1 MYYIQES
8 DKPVLIAK
16 IFNLI
21 ELVEDKII
29 LPVCD
34 KEKIDDKKGIILV
47 KKVEKILEKTNCRT
61 IILSKYLKKQEE
73 FMELINMYKINVID
87 GKWLFL
93 VLLDKILDYIVV
105 KRKLEKKQI
114 NVSIM
119 VKQNICDYVIEN
131 IKKISRIYK
140 SINIVTPNI
149 EKFKKLE
156 EEIFEE
162 NGVIIT
168 ISNNKRKSLKRADI
182 IINIDFSEEELNKY
196 NIPDEAIIVNI
207 DGNIEI
213 NKKRFNGLNINDYEI
228 SFEKFDE
235 FDYEKDKLYWKK
247 DLYEA
252 SIYKKQP
259 YQYIERKI
267 NKDKVKIVELIGK
280 RTFL

>member
-34 KEKIDDKKGIILV
+34 KEKIDDKKVIILV
-47 KKVEKILEKTNCRT
+47 KKVKKILEKTNCRT
-61 IILSKYLKKQEE
+61 IILSKYLKKQEN
-73 FMELINMYKINVID
+73 FVDLINMYKINVID
-87 GKWLFL
+87 GRWLFL
-93 VLLDKILDYIVV
+93 VLLDKILDYIIA

-119 VKQNICDYVIEN
+119 VKQNTCDYVIEN

-252 SIYKKQP
+252 SVYKKQP

>member
-21 ELVEDKII
+21 ELVDDKII

-34 KEKIDDKKGIILV
+34 KEKIDDKKVIILV
-47 KKVEKILEKTNCRT
+47 KKVKKILEKTNCRT
-61 IILSKYLKKQEE
+61 IILSKYLKKQEN
-73 FMELINMYKINVID
+73 FVDLINMYKINVID
-87 GKWLFL
+87 GRWLFL
-93 VLLDKILDYIVV
+93 VLLDKILDYIIA

-119 VKQNICDYVIEN
+119 VKQNTCDYVVEN
-131 IKKISRIYK
+131 IKKISKIYK

>member
-8 DKPVLIAK
+8 DKPVLITK
-16 IFNLI
+16 VLNLV

-34 KEKIDDKKGIILV
+34 KEIIDNKKGAIIV
-47 KKVEKILEKTNCRT
+47 KKIKKILEKTNCKT

-73 FMELINMYKINVID
+73 FMSLINMYKIDVIN
-87 GKWLFL
+87 GRWLFL
-93 VLLDKILDYIVV
+93 VLSDKVLDYIVE
-105 KRKLEKKQI
+105 KRNLEKKET
-114 NVSIM
+114 NVS
-119 VKQNICDYVIEN
+119 VLVNENICDYVMEN
-131 IKKISRIYK
+131 IKQISKKYK
-140 SINIVTPNI
+140 NVNIVTAHI

-156 EEIFEE
+156 KEILEESGI
-162 NGVIIT
+162 IIT
-168 ISNNKRKSLKRADI
+168 ISNNKKKSLKRSNI
-182 IINIDFSEEELNKY
+182 ILNVDFTEEELNKY

-207 DGNIEI
+207 KENVEI
-213 NKKRFNGLNINDYEI
+213 NKKRYNGLNINDYEI

-252 SIYKKQP
+252 SIYRKQP

-280 RTFL
+280 RTSI

>member
-21 ELVEDKII
+21 ELVDDKII

-34 KEKIDDKKGIILV
+34 KEKIDDKKVIILV
-47 KKVEKILEKTNCRT
+47 KKVKKILEKTNCRT
-61 IILSKYLKKQEE
+61 IILSKYLKKQEN
-73 FMELINMYKINVID
+73 FVDLINMYKINVID
-87 GKWLFL
+87 GRWLFL

-119 VKQNICDYVIEN
+119 VKQNTCDYVIEN
-131 IKKISRIYK
+131 IKKISKIYK

-280 RTFL
+280 RKFL

>member
-21 ELVEDKII
+21 ELVDDKII

-34 KEKIDDKKGIILV
+34 KEKVDDKKGIILV
-47 KKVEKILEKTNCRT
+47 KKVKKILEKTNCRT
-61 IILSKYLKKQEE
+61 IILSKYLKKQEN
-73 FMELINMYKINVID
+73 FVDLINMYKINVID
-87 GKWLFL
+87 GRWLFL
-93 VLLDKILDYIVV
+93 VLLDKILDYIIA

-119 VKQNICDYVIEN
+119 VKQNTCDYVIEN

>member
-21 ELVEDKII
+21 ELVDDKII

-34 KEKIDDKKGIILV
+34 KEKIDDKKVIILV
-47 KKVEKILEKTNCRT
+47 KKVKKILEKTNCRT
-61 IILSKYLKKQEE
+61 IILSKYLKKQEN
-73 FMELINMYKINVID
+73 FVDLINMYKINVID
-87 GKWLFL
+87 GRWLFL
-93 VLLDKILDYIVV
+93 VLLDKILDYIIA

-119 VKQNICDYVIEN
+119 VKQNTCDYVVEN
-131 IKKISRIYK
+131 IKKISKIYK

-228 SFEKFDE
+228 SLEKFDE

>member
-21 ELVEDKII
+21 ELVDDKII

-34 KEKIDDKKGIILV
+34 KEKIDDKKVIILV
-47 KKVEKILEKTNCRT
+47 KKVKKILKKTNCRT
-61 IILSKYLKKQEE
+61 IILSKYLKKQEN
-73 FMELINMYKINVID
+73 FVDLINMYKINVID
-87 GKWLFL
+87 GRWLFL
-93 VLLDKILDYIVV
+93 VLLDKILDYIIA

-119 VKQNICDYVIEN
+119 VKQNTCDYVIEN
-131 IKKISRIYK
+131 IKKISKIYK

>member
-34 KEKIDDKKGIILV
+34 KEKIDDKKVIILV
-47 KKVEKILEKTNCRT
+47 KKIKKILEKTNCRT
-61 IILSKYLKKQEE
+61 IILSKYLKKQEN
-73 FMELINMYKINVID
+73 FIDLINMYKINVID
-87 GKWLFL
+87 GRWLFL
-93 VLLDKILDYIVV
+93 VLLDKILDYIIA
-105 KRKLEKKQI
+105 KRNLEKKQI

-119 VKQNICDYVIEN
+119 VKQNTCDYVIEN

-168 ISNNKRKSLKRADI
+168 ISNNKRKSLKRANI

-252 SIYKKQP
+252 SVYKKQP

>member
-8 DKPVLIAK
+8 DKPVLITK
-16 IFNLI
+16 VLNLV
-21 ELVEDKII
+21 ELVGDKII

-34 KEKIDDKKGIILV
+34 KEIIDNKKGAIIV
-47 KKVEKILEKTNCRT
+47 KKIKKILKKTNCKT

-73 FMELINMYKINVID
+73 FMSLINMYKIDVIN
-87 GKWLFL
+87 GRWLFL
-93 VLLDKILDYIVV
+93 VLSDKVLDYIVE
-105 KRKLEKKQI
+105 KRNLEKKET
-114 NVSIM
+114 NVS
-119 VKQNICDYVIEN
+119 VLVNENICDYVMEN
-131 IKKISRIYK
+131 IKQISKKYK
-140 SINIVTPNI
+140 NVNIVTAHI

-156 EEIFEE
+156 KEILEESGI
-162 NGVIIT
+162 IIT
-168 ISNNKRKSLKRADI
+168 ISNNKKKSLKRSNI
-182 IINIDFSEEELNKY
+182 ILNVDFTEEELNKY

-207 DGNIEI
+207 KENVEI
-213 NKKRFNGLNINDYEI
+213 NKKRYNGLNINDYEI

-252 SIYKKQP
+252 SIYRKQP

-280 RTFL
+280 RTSI

>member
-8 DKPVLIAK
+8 DKPVLITK
-16 IFNLI
+16 VLNLV

-34 KEKIDDKKGIILV
+34 KEIIDNKKGAIIV
-47 KKVEKILEKTNCRT
+47 KKINKILEKTNCKT

-73 FMELINMYKINVID
+73 FMSLINMYKIDVIN
-87 GKWLFL
+87 GRWLFL
-93 VLLDKILDYIVV
+93 VLSDKVLDYIVE
-105 KRKLEKKQI
+105 KRNLEKKET
-114 NVSIM
+114 NVS
-119 VKQNICDYVIEN
+119 VLVNENICDYVMEN
-131 IKKISRIYK
+131 IKQISKKYK
-140 SINIVTPNI
+140 NVNIVTAHI

-156 EEIFEE
+156 KEILEESGI
-162 NGVIIT
+162 IIT
-168 ISNNKRKSLKRADI
+168 ISNNKKKSLKRSNI
-182 IINIDFSEEELNKY
+182 ILNVDFTEEELNKY

-207 DGNIEI
+207 KENVEI
-213 NKKRFNGLNINDYEI
+213 NKKRYNGLNINDYEI

-252 SIYKKQP
+252 SIYRKQP

-280 RTFL
+280 RTSI

>member
-8 DKPVLIAK
+8 DKPVLITK
-16 IFNLI
+16 VLNLV

-34 KEKIDDKKGIILV
+34 KEIIDNKKGAIIV
-47 KKVEKILEKTNCRT
+47 KKIKKILKKTNCKT

-73 FMELINMYKINVID
+73 FMSLINMYKIDVIN
-87 GKWLFL
+87 GRWLFL
-93 VLLDKILDYIVV
+93 VLSDKVLDYIVE
-105 KRKLEKKQI
+105 KRNLEKKET
-114 NVSIM
+114 NVS
-119 VKQNICDYVIEN
+119 VLVNENICDYVMEN
-131 IKKISRIYK
+131 IKQISKKYK
-140 SINIVTPNI
+140 NVNIVTAHI

-156 EEIFEE
+156 KEILEESGI
-162 NGVIIT
+162 IIT
-168 ISNNKRKSLKRADI
+168 ISNNKKKSLKRSNI
-182 IINIDFSEEELNKY
+182 ILNVDFTEEELNKY

-207 DGNIEI
+207 KENVEI
-213 NKKRFNGLNINDYEI
+213 NKKRYNGLNINDYEI

-252 SIYKKQP
+252 SIYRKQP

-280 RTFL
+280 RTSI

>member
-8 DKPVLIAK
+8 DKPVLITK
-16 IFNLI
+16 VLNLV

-34 KEKIDDKKGIILV
+34 KEIIDNKKGAIIV
-47 KKVEKILEKTNCRT
+47 KKIKKILEKTNCKT

-73 FMELINMYKINVID
+73 FMSLINMYKIDVIN
-87 GKWLFL
+87 GRWLFL
-93 VLLDKILDYIVV
+93 VLSDKVLDYIVE
-105 KRKLEKKQI
+105 KRNLEKKET
-114 NVSIM
+114 NVS
-119 VKQNICDYVIEN
+119 VLVNENICDYVMEN
-131 IKKISRIYK
+131 IKQISKKYK
-140 SINIVTPNI
+140 NVNIVTAHI

-156 EEIFEE
+156 KEILEESGI
-162 NGVIIT
+162 IIT
-168 ISNNKRKSLKRADI
+168 ISNNKKKSLKRSNI
-182 IINIDFSEEELNKY
+182 ILNVDFTEEELNEY

-207 DGNIEI
+207 KENVEI
-213 NKKRFNGLNINDYEI
+213 NKKRYNGLNINDYEI

-252 SIYKKQP
+252 SIYRKQP

-280 RTFL
+280 RTSI

>member
-8 DKPVLIAK
+8 DKPVLITK
-16 IFNLI
+16 VLNLV
-21 ELVEDKII
+21 ELVGDKII

-34 KEKIDDKKGIILV
+34 KEIIDNKKGAIIV
-47 KKVEKILEKTNCRT
+47 KKIKKILEKTNCKT

-73 FMELINMYKINVID
+73 FMSLINMYKIDVIN
-87 GKWLFL
+87 GRWLFL
-93 VLLDKILDYIVV
+93 VLSDKVLDYIVE
-105 KRKLEKKQI
+105 KRNLEKKET
-114 NVSIM
+114 NVS
-119 VKQNICDYVIEN
+119 VLVNENICDYVMEN
-131 IKKISRIYK
+131 IKQISKKYK
-140 SINIVTPNI
+140 NVNIVTAHI

-156 EEIFEE
+156 KEILEESGI
-162 NGVIIT
+162 IIT
-168 ISNNKRKSLKRADI
+168 ISNNKKKSLKRSNI
-182 IINIDFSEEELNKY
+182 ILNVDFTEEELNEY

-207 DGNIEI
+207 KENVEI
-213 NKKRFNGLNINDYEI
+213 NKKRYNGLNINDYEI

-252 SIYKKQP
+252 SIYRKQP

-280 RTFL
+280 RTSI

>member
-21 ELVEDKII
+21 ELVDDKII

-34 KEKIDDKKGIILV
+34 KEKIDDKKVIILV
-47 KKVEKILEKTNCRT
+47 KKVRKILEKTNCRT
-61 IILSKYLKKQEE
+61 IILSKYLKKQEN
-73 FMELINMYKINVID
+73 FVDLINMYKINVID
-87 GKWLFL
+87 GRWLFL
-93 VLLDKILDYIVV
+93 VLLDKILDYIIA

-119 VKQNICDYVIEN
+119 VKQNTCDYVIEN
-131 IKKISRIYK
+131 IKKISKIYK

>member
-8 DKPVLIAK
+8 DKPVLITK
-16 IFNLI
+16 VLNLV
-21 ELVEDKII
+21 ELVGDKII

-34 KEKIDDKKGIILV
+34 KEIIDNKKGAIIV
-47 KKVEKILEKTNCRT
+47 KKIKKILEKTNCKT

-73 FMELINMYKINVID
+73 FMSLINMYKIDVIN
-87 GKWLFL
+87 GRWLFL
-93 VLLDKILDYIVV
+93 VLSDKVLDYIVE
-105 KRKLEKKQI
+105 KRNLEKKET
-114 NVSIM
+114 NVS
-119 VKQNICDYVIEN
+119 VLVNENICDYVMEN
-131 IKKISRIYK
+131 IKQISKKYK
-140 SINIVTPNI
+140 NVNIATAHI

-156 EEIFEE
+156 KEILEESGI
-162 NGVIIT
+162 IIT
-168 ISNNKRKSLKRADI
+168 ISNNKKKSLKRSNI
-182 IINIDFSEEELNKY
+182 ILNVDFTEEELNKY

-207 DGNIEI
+207 KENVEI
-213 NKKRFNGLNINDYEI
+213 NKKRYNGLNINDYEI

-252 SIYKKQP
+252 SIYRKQP

-280 RTFL
+280 RTSI

>member
-21 ELVEDKII
+21 ELVDDKII

-47 KKVEKILEKTNCRT
+47 KKVKKILEKTNCRT
-61 IILSKYLKKQEE
+61 IILSKYLKKQEN
-73 FMELINMYKINVID
+73 FVDLINMYKINVID
-87 GKWLFL
+87 GRWLFL
-93 VLLDKILDYIVV
+93 VLLDKILDYIIA

-119 VKQNICDYVIEN
+119 VKQNTCDYVIEN
-131 IKKISRIYK
+131 IKKISKIYK

>member
-21 ELVEDKII
+21 ELVDDKII

-34 KEKIDDKKGIILV
+34 KEKIDDKKVIILV
-47 KKVEKILEKTNCRT
+47 KKVKKILEKTNCRT
-61 IILSKYLKKQEE
+61 IILSKYLKKQEN
-73 FMELINMYKINVID
+73 FVDLINMYKINVID
-87 GKWLFL
+87 GRWLFL
-93 VLLDKILDYIVV
+93 VLLDKILDYIIA

-119 VKQNICDYVIEN
+119 VKQNTCDYVIEN
-131 IKKISRIYK
+131 IKKISKIYK

>member
-8 DKPVLIAK
+8 DKPVLITK
-16 IFNLI
+16 VLNLV
-21 ELVEDKII
+21 ELVGDKII

-34 KEKIDDKKGIILV
+34 KEIIDNKKGAIIV
-47 KKVEKILEKTNCRT
+47 KKIKKILEKTNCKT

-73 FMELINMYKINVID
+73 FMSLINMYKINVIN
-87 GKWLFL
+87 GRWLFL
-93 VLLDKILDYIVV
+93 VLSDKVLDYIVE
-105 KRKLEKKQI
+105 KRNLEKKET
-114 NVSIM
+114 NVS
-119 VKQNICDYVIEN
+119 VLVNENICDYVMEN
-131 IKKISRIYK
+131 IKQISKKYK
-140 SINIVTPNI
+140 NVNIVTAHI

-156 EEIFEE
+156 KEILEESGI
-162 NGVIIT
+162 IIT
-168 ISNNKRKSLKRADI
+168 ISNNKKKSLKRSNI
-182 IINIDFSEEELNKY
+182 ILNVDFTEEELNKY

-207 DGNIEI
+207 KENIEI
-213 NKKRFNGLNINDYEI
+213 NKKRYNGLNINDYEI

-252 SIYKKQP
+252 SIYRKQP

-280 RTFL
+280 RTSI

>member
-21 ELVEDKII
+21 ELVDDKII

-47 KKVEKILEKTNCRT
+47 KKVKKILEKTNCRT
-61 IILSKYLKKQEE
+61 IILSKYLKKQEN
-73 FMELINMYKINVID
+73 FVDLINMYKINVID
-87 GKWLFL
+87 GRWLFL
-93 VLLDKILDYIVV
+93 VLLDKILDYIIA

-119 VKQNICDYVIEN
+119 VKQNTCDYVVEN
-131 IKKISRIYK
+131 IKKISKIYK

>member
-8 DKPVLIAK
+8 DKPVLITK
-16 IFNLI
+16 VLNLV
-21 ELVEDKII
+21 ELVGDKII

-34 KEKIDDKKGIILV
+34 KEIIDNKKGAIIV
-47 KKVEKILEKTNCRT
+47 KKIKKILEKTNCKT

-73 FMELINMYKINVID
+73 FMSLINMYKIDVIN
-87 GKWLFL
+87 GRWLFL
-93 VLLDKILDYIVV
+93 VLSDKVLDYIVE
-105 KRKLEKKQI
+105 KRNLEKKET
-114 NVSIM
+114 NVS
-119 VKQNICDYVIEN
+119 VLVNENICDYVMEN
-131 IKKISRIYK
+131 IKQISKKYK
-140 SINIVTPNI
+140 NVNIVTAHI

-156 EEIFEE
+156 KEILEESGI
-162 NGVIIT
+162 IIT
-168 ISNNKRKSLKRADI
+168 ISNNKKKSLKRSNI
-182 IINIDFSEEELNKY
+182 ILNVDFTEEELNKY

-207 DGNIEI
+207 KENVEI
-213 NKKRFNGLNINDYEI
+213 NKKRYNGLNINDYEI

-252 SIYKKQP
+252 SIYRKQP

-280 RTFL
+280 RTSI

>member
-21 ELVEDKII
+21 ELVDDKII

-34 KEKIDDKKGIILV
+34 KEKIDDKKVIILV
-47 KKVEKILEKTNCRT
+47 KKVKKILEKTNCRT
-61 IILSKYLKKQEE
+61 IILSKYLKKQEN
-73 FMELINMYKINVID
+73 FVDLINMYKINVID
-87 GKWLFL
+87 GRWLFL
-93 VLLDKILDYIVV
+93 VLLDKILDYIIA

-131 IKKISRIYK
+131 IKKISKIYK

>member
-34 KEKIDDKKGIILV
+34 KEKIDDKKVIILV
-47 KKVEKILEKTNCRT
+47 KKIKKILEKTNCRT
-61 IILSKYLKKQEE
+61 IILSKYLKKQEN
-73 FMELINMYKINVID
+73 FVDLINMYKINVID
-87 GKWLFL
+87 GRWLFL
-93 VLLDKILDYIVV
+93 VLLDKILDYIIA

-119 VKQNICDYVIEN
+119 VKQNTCDYVIEN

-252 SIYKKQP
+252 SVYKKQP

>member
-47 KKVEKILEKTNCRT
+47 KKVKKILEKTNCRT
-61 IILSKYLKKQEE
+61 IILSKYLKKQEN
-73 FMELINMYKINVID
+73 FVDLINMYKINVID
-87 GKWLFL
+87 GRWLFL
-93 VLLDKILDYIVV
+93 VLLDKILDYIIA

-119 VKQNICDYVIEN
+119 VKQNTCDYVIEN
-131 IKKISRIYK
+131 IKKISKIYK

-228 SFEKFDE
+228 SLEKFDE

>member
-21 ELVEDKII
+21 ELVDDKII

-47 KKVEKILEKTNCRT
+47 KKVRKILEKTNCRT
-61 IILSKYLKKQEE
+61 IILSKYLKKQEN
-73 FMELINMYKINVID
+73 FVDLINMYKINVID
-87 GKWLFL
+87 GRWLFL
-93 VLLDKILDYIVV
+93 VLLDKILDYIIA

-119 VKQNICDYVIEN
+119 VKQNTCDYVIEN
-131 IKKISRIYK
+131 IKKISKIYK

>member
-21 ELVEDKII
+21 ELVDDKII

-34 KEKIDDKKGIILV
+34 KEKIDDKKVIILV
-47 KKVEKILEKTNCRT
+47 KKVKKILKKTNCRT
-61 IILSKYLKKQEE
+61 IILSKYLKKQEN
-73 FMELINMYKINVID
+73 FVDLINMYKINVID
-87 GKWLFL
+87 GRWLFL
-93 VLLDKILDYIVV
+93 VLLDKILDYIIA

-119 VKQNICDYVIEN
+119 VKQNTCDYVIEN
-131 IKKISRIYK
+131 IKKISKIYK

-207 DGNIEI
+207 DGNIEKK
-213 NKKRFNGLNINDYEI
+213 KKRFNGLNINDYEI

>member
-34 KEKIDDKKGIILV
+34 KEKIDDKKVIILV
-47 KKVEKILEKTNCRT
+47 KKVKKILEKTNCRT
-61 IILSKYLKKQEE
+61 IILSKYLKKQEN
-73 FMELINMYKINVID
+73 FVDLINMYKINVID
-87 GKWLFL
+87 GRWLFL
-93 VLLDKILDYIVV
+93 VLLDKILDYIIA

-119 VKQNICDYVIEN
+119 VKQNTCDYVIEN
-131 IKKISRIYK
+131 IKKISKIYK

>member
-16 IFNLI
+16 TFKLV

-34 KEKIDDKKGIILV
+34 KEIIDNKKGEVLA
-47 KKVEKILEKTNCRT
+47 KKIKKILEKTNCRT
-61 IILSKYLKKQEE
+61 IILSKYLKRQEE
-73 FMELINMYKINVID
+73 FMKLINMYEINVID
-87 GKWLFL
+87 GRWLFL
-93 VLLDKILDYIVV
+93 VLLDKVLEYIVG
-105 KRKLEKKQI
+105 KRNLEKKET
-114 NVSIM
+114 NVGIL
-119 VKQNICDYVIEN
+119 VNQNICDYVIEN
-131 IKKISRIYK
+131 IKQISKKYK
-140 SINIVTPNI
+140 NVNIVTPYI
-149 EKFKKLE
+149 EKFKKIE
-156 EEIFEE
+156 EEILEE
-162 NGVIIT
+162 SGIVIT
-168 ISNNKRKSLKRADI
+168 ISNNKKKSLKRANI
-182 IINIDFSEEELNKY
+182 ILNIDFNEEELNKY
-196 NIPDEAIIVNI
+196 NIPDEAIIINI
-207 DGNIEI
+207 SGDIEI

-252 SIYKKQP
+252 SVYKKQP

-280 RTFL
+280 RTTI

>member
-21 ELVEDKII
+21 ELVDDKII

-34 KEKIDDKKGIILV
+34 KEKIDDKKVIILV
-47 KKVEKILEKTNCRT
+47 KKVKKILEKTNCRT
-61 IILSKYLKKQEE
+61 IILSKYLKKQEN
-73 FMELINMYKINVID
+73 FVDLINMYKINVID
-87 GKWLFL
+87 GRWLFL
-93 VLLDKILDYIVV
+93 VLLDKILDYIIA

-119 VKQNICDYVIEN
+119 VKQNTCDYVIEN
-131 IKKISRIYK
+131 IKKISKIYK

-228 SFEKFDE
+228 SLEKFDE

>member
-21 ELVEDKII
+21 ELVDDKII

-34 KEKIDDKKGIILV
+34 KEKIDDKKVIILV
-47 KKVEKILEKTNCRT
+47 KKVKKILEKTNCRT
-61 IILSKYLKKQEE
+61 IILSKYLKKQEN
-73 FMELINMYKINVID
+73 FVDLINMYKINVID
-87 GKWLFL
+87 GRWLFL

-119 VKQNICDYVIEN
+119 VKQNTCDYVIEN
-131 IKKISRIYK
+131 IKKISKIYK

>member
-8 DKPVLIAK
+8 DKPVLITK
-16 IFNLI
+16 VLNLV
-21 ELVEDKII
+21 ELVGDKII

-34 KEKIDDKKGIILV
+34 KEIIDNKKGAIIV
-47 KKVEKILEKTNCRT
+47 KKIKKILKKTNCKT

-73 FMELINMYKINVID
+73 FMNLINMYKIDVIN
-87 GKWLFL
+87 GRWLFL
-93 VLLDKILDYIVV
+93 VLSDKVLDYIVE
-105 KRKLEKKQI
+105 KRNLEKKET
-114 NVSIM
+114 NVS
-119 VKQNICDYVIEN
+119 VLVNENICDYVMEN
-131 IKKISRIYK
+131 IKQISKKYK
-140 SINIVTPNI
+140 NVNIVTAHI

-156 EEIFEE
+156 KEILEESGI
-162 NGVIIT
+162 IIT
-168 ISNNKRKSLKRADI
+168 ISNNKKKSLKRSNI
-182 IINIDFSEEELNKY
+182 ILNVDFTEEELNKY

-207 DGNIEI
+207 KENVEI
-213 NKKRFNGLNINDYEI
+213 NKKRYNGLNINDYEI

-252 SIYKKQP
+252 SIYRKQP

-280 RTFL
+280 RTSI

>member
-21 ELVEDKII
+21 ELVDDKII
-29 LPVCD
+29 LPVCN
-34 KEKIDDKKGIILV
+34 KEKIDNKKGIILV
-47 KKVEKILEKTNCRT
+47 KKVKKILEKTNCRT
-61 IILSKYLKKQEE
+61 IILSKYLKKQEN
-73 FMELINMYKINVID
+73 FVDLINMYKINVID
-87 GKWLFL
+87 GRWLFL
-93 VLLDKILDYIVV
+93 VLLDKILDYIVA

-119 VKQNICDYVIEN
+119 VKQNTCDYVIEN
-131 IKKISRIYK
+131 IKKISKIYK
-140 SINIVTPNI
+140 SINIVTSNI

-168 ISNNKRKSLKRADI
+168 ISNNKRKSLKRANI